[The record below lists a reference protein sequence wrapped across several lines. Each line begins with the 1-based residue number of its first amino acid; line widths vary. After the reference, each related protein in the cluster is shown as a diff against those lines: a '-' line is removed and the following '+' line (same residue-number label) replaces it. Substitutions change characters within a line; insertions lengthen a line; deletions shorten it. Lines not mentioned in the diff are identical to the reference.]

1 MLLPW
6 GRLPSGTDSTAA
18 APSAK
23 PARILVVDWLRGIAV
38 VTMVLAHS
46 FDAWMNPVHRSG
58 LAWHVVKHTSGV
70 PSRLFLFLV
79 GVSTAIVFESALKRG
94 RSSAEMRA
102 QTAKRGLLVL
112 ALAYLFRLQEHVLAG
127 FWGGWKQ
134 VFRVDIL
141 NCIGA
146 SLLVLAL
153 VGVPRG
159 GRPAYVRAL
168 LAAALFVGLGAIVGP
183 LDLTAWFPEA
193 LRVYVEPITS
203 YVGGKRPMSWFALF
217 PWGAWAQV
225 GLVVGHLWLRHGRD
239 AAGQARCFRL
249 SGLLGAVFIAAVLI
263 VRELDPQIIRYP
275 SDVVQQMGPGSFFFR
290 LGLVLLISYVGWE
303 VTRRDRGHFSPVRQ
317 LGLTSL
323 LIYWIH
329 VEICYG
335 FATRPLHKQLSFGGA
350 TLAFILLLLAMLA
363 LSMAKTR
370 YAPGLKARLR
380 ARFGS

>member
-1 MLLPW
+1 LT
-6 GRLPSGTDSTAA
+6 SGSDPTAA
-18 APSAK
+18 APTGR

-46 FDAWMNPVHRSG
+46 FDAWMNPIHRSG
-58 LAWHVVKHTSGV
+58 LAWQLVKHTSGI

-79 GVSTAIVFESALKRG
+79 GVSTAIVFESGLKRG

-134 VFRVDIL
+134 VVRVDIL

-153 VGVPRG
+153 VAVPRK
-159 GRPAYVRAL
+159 GRPAYLPAL
-168 LAAALFVGLGAIVGP
+168 LAAAVFVALGPIVGP
-183 LDLTAWFPEA
+183 LPITQWFPEP
-193 LRVYVEPITS
+193 LRPWVEPVTS
-203 YVGGKRPMSWFALF
+203 YVGGQRPMSWFALF
-217 PWGAWAQV
+217 PWGAWAPV
-225 GLVVGHLWLRHGRD
+225 GLVVGHLWLRYGRD

-249 SGLLGAVFIAAVLI
+249 SGLVGAAFLAAVLI
-263 VRELDPQIIRYP
+263 VRHVSPQIIRYP
-275 SDVVQQMGPGSFFFR
+275 SELVQQMGPGSFFFR
-290 LGLVLLISYVGWE
+290 LGLVLLIAYVGWE
-303 VTRRDRGHFSPVRQ
+303 VTRRDRGGFSPVRQ
-317 LGLTSL
+317 LGMTSL

-350 TLAFILLLLAMLA
+350 TLAFVLLLLAMLA
-363 LSMAKTR
+363 LSMVKTR

-380 ARFGS
+380 ARFGR

>member
-1 MLLPW
+1 VTSAPA
-6 GRLPSGTDSTAA
+6 PDTAA
-18 APSAK
+18 P
-23 PARILVVDWLRGIAV
+23 PARPPRILVVDWLRGIAV

-46 FDAWMNPVHRSG
+46 FDAWMNPIQRTG
-58 LAWHVVKHTSGV
+58 LAWHIVKHASGI

-94 RSSAEMRA
+94 RPESEMRA

-112 ALAYLFRLQEHVLAG
+112 VLAYVFRLQEHILAG

-153 VGVPRG
+153 VGVPRK
-159 GRPAYVRAL
+159 GRPAYLPAL
-168 LAAALFVGLGAIVGP
+168 LATAVFVGLGPIVGP
-183 LDLTAWFPEA
+183 MPIAQWFPEP
-193 LRVYVEPITS
+193 LRTYVEPITS
-203 YVGGKRPMSWFALF
+203 YVGGQRPMSWFALF
-217 PWGAWAQV
+217 PWGAWANV
-225 GLVVGHLWLRHGRD
+225 GLVIGHLWLRHGRD

-249 SGLLGAVFIAAVLI
+249 SGLIGALCVTSVLI
-263 VRELDPQIIRYP
+263 VREVNPQIIRYAT
-275 SDVVQQMGPGSFFFR
+275 DVNQQMGPGSFFFR

-303 VTRRDRGHFSPVRQ
+303 VTRRDRGGFSPVRQ
-317 LGLTSL
+317 LGMTSL

-350 TLAFILLLLAMLA
+350 TLAYVALLLAMLA
-363 LSMAKTR
+363 LSMVKTR
-370 YAPGLKARLR
+370 YAPGLKARFR
-380 ARFGS
+380 ARFHP